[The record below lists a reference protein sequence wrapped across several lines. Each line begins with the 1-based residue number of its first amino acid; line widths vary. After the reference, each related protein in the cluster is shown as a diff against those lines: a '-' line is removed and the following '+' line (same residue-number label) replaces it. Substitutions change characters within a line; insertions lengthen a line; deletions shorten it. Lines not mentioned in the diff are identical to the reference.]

1 MREMVTYKL
10 LPVNTIDTIYRTLT
24 VQELPEIISSEVTG
38 FSSHSCPVIAPLS
51 FQYTVQSYCN
61 LANVVTVT
69 RKALYIQYRLTDDL
83 TTFAMTYNMV
93 TKRCVYQIDLSS
105 STFIIEKQRFR
116 SLASRMKRGAFVYA
130 RS

>member
-51 FQYTVQSYCN
+51 FQFTV

-69 RKALYIQYRLTDDL
+69 RKASYIQYRLTDDL
-83 TTFAMTYNMV
+83 ITFVTTYNIM

-105 STFIIEKQRFR
+105 STFIIEKQWFR